1 MEAIIEQTN
10 GAAVVPFSTPVGLIK
25 TVQQIMTEFI

>member
-10 GAAVVPFSTPVGLIK
+10 GAAVVHFSTPVGLIK
-25 TVQQIMTEFI
+25 TVQQIMAEFI